1 MPADLKNEIRA
12 ALSGSSA
19 QKPVD
24 TVVLTKGHH
33 RRRVEAV
40 LMEMYQAREVCCC
53 KIIKGGSESVVWW
66 IAGNAPSQPQRYG
79 KQAAPKNPT
88 TPKQAARRVVRRR
101 AIPKMQKAKVSRM
114 SGVSVE
120 VKDLITAQPGLTLPE
135 VYARLNKMAA
145 EEHGVRAAI
154 CRLVKLGYIRAE
166 GVKRHFRYFPGEQA

>member
-1 MPADLKNEIRA
+1 MLADLKNEILA
-12 ALSGSSA
+12 ALAGSSA

-40 LMEMYQAREVCCC
+40 LLEMYQAREVCCC

-66 IAGNAPSQPQRYG
+66 IAGNAPRQPRRYG
-79 KQAAPKNPT
+79 R
-88 TPKQAARRVVRRR
+88 QAARRVVRRTSD
-101 AIPKMQKAKVSRM
+101 PKMHKAKVNRM

-145 EEHGVRAAI
+145 EEHRVRAAI

-166 GVKRHFRYFPGEQA
+166 GVKRHFLYFPGEQA

>member
-1 MPADLKNEIRA
+1 MLADLKNEIRA

-88 TPKQAARRVVRRR
+88 TPKQAARRVVRRTSDFTEN
-101 AIPKMQKAKVSRM
+101 VLT
-114 SGVSVE
+114 
-120 VKDLITAQPGLTLPE
+120 LITAQPGM
-135 VYARLNKMAA
+135 NAA
-145 EEHGVRAAI
+145 EI
-154 CRLVKLGYIRAE
+154 CRKHIWPDDTQRQAQKIYDSIQSLI
-166 GVKRHFRYFPGEQA
+166 KRGRVHKKGESRECRYFPGEQA

>member
-1 MPADLKNEIRA
+1 MLADLKNEILA
-12 ALSGSSA
+12 ALAGSSA

-40 LMEMYQAREVCCC
+40 LMEMCQAREVCCC

-66 IAGNAPSQPQRYG
+66 IAGNAPSQPRRYG
-79 KQAAPKNPT
+79 
-88 TPKQAARRVVRRR
+88 KQAARRVVRRTSD
-101 AIPKMQKAKVSRM
+101 PKMQKAKVNRM

-166 GVKRHFRYFPGEQA
+166 GVKRHFLYFPGEQA